1 MGGHAVRADDNK
13 LKTLGAQSA
22 RLVSALY
29 DLNKEIFRL
38 EDVCEVTR
46 LPDDSARSLVRNLV
60 RRGVVTRLKPGL
72 FQLVPF
78 QLGSER
84 HFVGDPYLVA
94 RALIQPH
101 PYYISHASAM
111 DIHGMLTQ
119 PQFVVYITSL
129 VRHRPL
135 NVHGYDYRFVRTKPE
150 QFFGITEHWIDK
162 REQVLVSDLEKTII
176 DGLKQP
182 EYCGGFTEVAK
193 AFWIRR
199 SEMDIGKLAD
209 YAIKLDVTVVA
220 KRLGFMLETF
230 GVKEPEPIERLHKK
244 AARPYLLLDPIMP
257 NEGSYQSRWKLRV
270 NVEPD
275 EIRALVRT

>member
-1 MGGHAVRADDNK
+1 MRLYDNK
-13 LKTLGAQSA
+13 LKTLGSQSA
-22 RLVSALY
+22 KLVAALY
-29 DLNKEIFRL
+29 DLNRQIFGI
-38 EDVCEVTR
+38 EDVCELTGQHN
-46 LPDDSARSLVRNLV
+46 DSARSFVRKLVN
-60 RRGVVTRLKPGL
+60 RGVVTRLKPGL

-84 HFVGDPYLVA
+84 HFVGNPYVVA
-94 RALIQPH
+94 QAIINPH

-119 PQFVVYITSL
+119 PQFVVYVTSL
-129 VRHRPL
+129 VRHRRI
-135 NVHGYDYRFVRTKPE
+135 NVHGLDYCFVRTKPE
-150 QFFGITEHWIDK
+150 NFFGITEHWVDK
-162 REQVLVSDLEKTII
+162 QDRVLVSDIEKTII

-182 EYCGGFTEVAK
+182 EHCGGFTEVAK

-209 YAIKLDVTVVA
+209 YAIKLDVNVVA

-230 GVKEPEPIERLHKK
+230 GVAEAEPIQRLQEK
-244 AARPYLLLDPIMP
+244 ATRPYLLLDPVMP
-257 NEGSYQSRWKLRV
+257 NEGGYESRWKLRV

-275 EIRALVRT
+275 EIRSLVRT